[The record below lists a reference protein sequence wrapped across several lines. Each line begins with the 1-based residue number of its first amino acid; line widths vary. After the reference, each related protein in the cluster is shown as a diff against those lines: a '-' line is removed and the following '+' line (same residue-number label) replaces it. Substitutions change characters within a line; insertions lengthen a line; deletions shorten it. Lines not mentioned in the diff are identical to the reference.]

1 MKAGLSPGTW
11 RAPWIVL
18 RSAASGRSMAP
29 QEAMTVTFA
38 RTAVTAVTRDS
49 PVGGRHAGRFVEPDR
64 TPDRIP
70 RPYGLTERSTIGGTH
85 EQ

>member
-1 MKAGLSPGTW
+1 
-11 RAPWIVL
+11 
-18 RSAASGRSMAP
+18 MAP
-29 QEAMTVTFA
+29 QEAMTVTLA
-38 RTAVTAVTRDS
+38 RTAVTAVTLDS

-70 RPYGLTERSTIGGTH
+70 EAKGADRTIKIGGAH

>member
-29 QEAMTVTFA
+29 QEAMTVTLA
-38 RTAVTAVTRDS
+38 RTAVTAVTRHS

-70 RPYGLTERSTIGGTH
+70 EAKWADRAIKIGGAH

>member
-18 RSAASGRSMAP
+18 RSVASGRSMAP
-29 QEAMTVTFA
+29 EEAMTVTFA

-49 PVGGRHAGRFVEPDR
+49 PVGGRRAGRFVAPDR

-70 RPYGLTERSTIGGTH
+70 EAIWTDRAIKIGGAH